1 MKVFMQPAKQFPVI
15 ERRHFVSSIPE
26 IHHKIPI
33 RNLDTTLYLKYDDL
47 ATQYYALFA
56 EGWS

>member
-1 MKVFMQPAKQFPVI
+1 MQPAKQFPVI
-15 ERRHFVSSIPE
+15 ERRHFVSSMPE

-33 RNLDTTLYLKYDDL
+33 RNRRNLDTILYLKYDDL

>member
-1 MKVFMQPAKQFPVI
+1 MQPAKQFPVI